1 MPEKRDYYE
10 ILGINKDASQ
20 SEIKKSFRSLARKYH
35 PDKNPDN
42 PESEIKFKEVQEA
55 YAILSDPNE
64 KRKYDTYGHNGPGG
78 SPFGPGGFQG
88 VNISIEDLFGGG
100 FESVFSSIFGSSS
113 PKRNKRK
120 WRLKPCFLKL
130 SSH

>member
-64 KRKYDTYGHNGPGG
+64 KRKYDTYATMVPEAHH
-78 SPFGPGGFQG
+78 SDR
-88 VNISIEDLFGGG
+88 V
-100 FESVFSSIFGSSS
+100 VF
-113 PKRNKRK
+113 RV
-120 WRLKPCFLKL
+120 
-130 SSH
+130 